1 MMWKMVV
8 VMGRMK
14 RTGFTLIELI
24 CVLAIMGIL
33 MTIAVPSFSQMSRI
47 EKLDISVKGLVNDLR
62 YAKMYAVS
70 RNITSVFVRFSGD
83 VSKGIYTGY
92 KIYYPN
98 NMLQPV
104 LKEVVFYEGIIV
116 DGWSSTFSNVSGEN
130 IIEFK
135 NDGSVYPAC
144 TIVLKDSLRGEMRY
158 ITLTIGYTRIMEV
171 QK

>member
-1 MMWKMVV
+1 MWKMVV

-14 RTGFTLIELI
+14 RNGFTLIELI

-33 MTIAVPSFSQMSRI
+33 MTIAVPSFSQMTRV
-47 EKLDISVKGLVNDLR
+47 EKLDISVKALVNDLR

-70 RNITSVFVRFSGD
+70 KNVTSVYVRFNGD

-98 NMLQPV
+98 NLEHPV
-104 LKEVVFYEGIIV
+104 LKEVVFSGGIIV

-130 IIEFK
+130 VIEFK
-135 NDGSVYPAC
+135 NDGSAYPAC
-144 TIVLKDSLRGEMRY
+144 TIVLKDTLGGEMKY